1 MPDTVTVME
10 RACPSAPD
18 CAPWAPCEA
27 WAVCAESG
35 VEADCAPAWE
45 PGPEAAGWAAGVAP
59 LLFAFPLP
67 LVALPLAAAAFD
79 EAVPSSWLIVI
90 RSPVLA
96 SMVVATSSPSST
108 CALPEGHSPST
119 NQKGLIWRTAA
130 RSVPPTT

>member
-1 MPDTVTVME
+1 M
-10 RACPSAPD
+10 
-18 CAPWAPCEA
+18 
-27 WAVCAESG
+27 
-35 VEADCAPAWE
+35 EADCAPSWE
-45 PGPEAAGWAAGVAP
+45 PRPGAVGAAPLLFAFPPPLAAAP
-59 LLFAFPLP
+59 LLFAFPLA
-67 LVALPLAAAAFD
+67 ALPLAAAAFD

-108 CALPEGHSPST
+108 CAPPEGHSPST